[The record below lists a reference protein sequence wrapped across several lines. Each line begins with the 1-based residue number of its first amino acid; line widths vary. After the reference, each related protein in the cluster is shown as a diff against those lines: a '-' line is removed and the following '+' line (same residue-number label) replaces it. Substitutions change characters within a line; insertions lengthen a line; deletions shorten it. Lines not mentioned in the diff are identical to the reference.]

1 MVLLN
6 QFVAKLRSNP
16 PTREMK
22 LQLLQEI
29 AQETNIEWDSKG
41 LEQKLYTS
49 HKQVSFT
56 VYYCSFLQI

>member
-16 PTREMK
+16 PTKDMK
-22 LQLLQEI
+22 LQLLQDI

-41 LEQKLYTS
+41 LEQKLYTKP
-49 HKQVSFT
+49 KQVSFT
-56 VYYCSFLQI
+56 AYYCTFLQH